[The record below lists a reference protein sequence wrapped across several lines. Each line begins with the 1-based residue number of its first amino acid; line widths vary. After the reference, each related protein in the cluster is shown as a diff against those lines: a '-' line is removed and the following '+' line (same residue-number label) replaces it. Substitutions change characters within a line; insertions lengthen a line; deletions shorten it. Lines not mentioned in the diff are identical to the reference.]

1 MGISYTC
8 DSYMGISINKIPLS
22 LRYVTKMRIDVECTV
37 MNRSILLV
45 EDDMLMREFITD
57 YFEKEHWKVY
67 EAENGRIALEIFE
80 QTSVDLIVLD
90 IMMPE
95 MDGWSVCRS
104 IRKKSDVPIIMIT
117 ARSEDD
123 DQMLGFELG
132 ADEYVT
138 KPLSPR
144 VLVARA
150 TALMKRAEGTIGNEG
165 DIFSYG
171 DIVVN
176 RMAHTV
182 SVTGMTINL
191 SPKEYDLLLFLTKHY
206 GKVLSREYIL
216 DAVWGYDYV
225 GDLRT
230 VDTHIKKLRAKLGD
244 EGRYICTVIRAGYKF
259 ELEV

>member
-1 MGISYTC
+1 MWI
-8 DSYMGISINKIPLS
+8 
-22 LRYVTKMRIDVECTV
+22 RVECAALK
-37 MNRSILLV
+37 RRILLV

-57 YFEKEHWKVY
+57 YFKKEQWEVH
-67 EAENGRIALEIFE
+67 EAENGRIALEIFD
-80 QTSVDLIVLD
+80 QTSVDLVVLD

-95 MDGWSVCRS
+95 MDGWSVCR
-104 IRKKSDVPIIMIT
+104 RVRGKSDVPIIIIT

-123 DQMLGFELG
+123 DQVLGFELG

-150 TALMKRAEGTIGNEG
+150 TALMKRTEGTIGREG
-165 DIFSYG
+165 DLLIYG

-176 RMAHTV
+176 RNAHTV
-182 SVTGMTINL
+182 TLAGNAMNL
-191 SPKEYDLLLFLTKHY
+191 SPKEYELLVFLIKHY

-216 DAVWGYDYV
+216 DAVWGYDYF

-244 EGRYICTVIRAGYKF
+244 EGRYIRTVIRSGYKF
-259 ELEV
+259 EMEA

>member
-1 MGISYTC
+1 M
-8 DSYMGISINKIPLS
+8 K
-22 LRYVTKMRIDVECTV
+22 RR
-37 MNRSILLV
+37 ILLV

-57 YFEKEHWKVY
+57 YFKKEQWEVY
-67 EAENGRIALEIFE
+67 EAENGRLALEIFE
-80 QTSVDLIVLD
+80 KTSVDLIVLD

-95 MDGWSVCRS
+95 MDGWSVCRR
-104 IRKKSDVPIIMIT
+104 IREKSDVPIIMIT
-117 ARSEDD
+117 ARVEDD
-123 DQMLGFELG
+123 DQMMGFELG

-150 TALMKRAEGTIGNEG
+150 TALMKRKEGTVGREG
-165 DIFSYG
+165 DLLIYG
-171 DIVVN
+171 DLLVN

-182 SVTGMTINL
+182 SVAGNTINL

-206 GKVLSREYIL
+206 GKVLPRDYIL
-216 DAVWGYDYV
+216 NAVWGYDYS

-230 VDTHIKKLRAKLGD
+230 VDTHIKKLRSKLGD

-259 ELEV
+259 EMEA

>member
-1 MGISYTC
+1 M
-8 DSYMGISINKIPLS
+8 K
-22 LRYVTKMRIDVECTV
+22 RR
-37 MNRSILLV
+37 ILLV

-57 YFEKEHWKVY
+57 YFKKELWEVY
-67 EAENGRIALEIFE
+67 EAENGRLGLEIFE
-80 QTSVDLIVLD
+80 QTSVDLVVLD

-95 MDGWSVCRS
+95 MDGWSVCRR
-104 IRKKSDVPIIMIT
+104 IRAKSDVPIIIIT

-150 TALMKRAEGTIGNEG
+150 TALMKRTEGTIGREG
-165 DIFSYG
+165 DTLLYG
-171 DIVVN
+171 DLLVN
-176 RMAHTV
+176 RTAHTV
-182 SVTGMTINL
+182 SVAGMKINL
-191 SPKEYDLLLFLTKHY
+191 SPKEYDLLLFLIKHY
-206 GKVLSREYIL
+206 GKVVSREYIL
-216 DAVWGYDYV
+216 DAIWGYDYL

-244 EGRYICTVIRAGYKF
+244 EGQYICTVIRSGYKF
-259 ELEV
+259 ELES

>member
-1 MGISYTC
+1 
-8 DSYMGISINKIPLS
+8 
-22 LRYVTKMRIDVECTV
+22 MR
-37 MNRSILLV
+37 RRILLV

-57 YFEKEHWKVY
+57 YFKREQWEVV

-80 QTSVDLIVLD
+80 QTTVDLIVLD

-95 MDGWSVCRS
+95 MDGWSVCRR
-104 IRKKSDVPIIMIT
+104 IREKSDVPMIIIT
-117 ARSEDD
+117 ARAEDD
-123 DQMLGFELG
+123 DQLMGFELG

-150 TALMKRAEGTIGNEG
+150 TALMKRTEGTIGSEG
-165 DIFSYG
+165 DLLVYG
-171 DIVVN
+171 DLLVN

-182 SVTGMTINL
+182 SAAGKPINL
-191 SPKEYDLLLFLTKHY
+191 SPKEYDLLIFLTKHY

-216 DAVWGYDYV
+216 DAIWGYDYL

-244 EGRYICTVIRAGYKF
+244 EGRYICTVIRSGYKF
-259 ELEV
+259 EMEA